1 MDEKIKILL
10 DKINIDKDN
19 YQYFSDAKIS
29 KIRIN
34 SKTGSWNVFV
44 EKDTLLPLEV
54 FEELE
59 EKKHLLDENASE
71 IGFIFNIENP
81 DLNTCKDYYQ
91 YLLKLL
97 KSDLKVLSD
106 FNIENISIEE
116 GTLEDAL
123 VNVFTYGQ

>member
-44 EKDTLLPLEV
+44 EKETLLPLDV

-59 EKKHLLDENASE
+59 EKKHLLDETASE
-71 IGFIFNIENP
+71 M
-81 DLNTCKDYYQ
+81 
-91 YLLKLL
+91 
-97 KSDLKVLSD
+97 
-106 FNIENISIEE
+106 
-116 GTLEDAL
+116 
-123 VNVFTYGQ
+123 